1 MKQQFC
7 GLVFVCLIFLC
18 QARSLP
24 EPTQAGDIEQSP
36 ALKASGFSPLTL
48 FRSFSA
54 FLSRIVAV
62 RRTRAILEEN
72 KTLAN
77 AELEKMRIWVS
88 LCIIGNRLCFVFF
101 LKKTY
106 VFIFCCLFFAGC
118 FRFSFYCIRF

>member
-7 GLVFVCLIFLC
+7 GLVFVGLIFLC

-24 EPTQAGDIEQSP
+24 EPTQAEDIEQSP

-62 RRTRAILEEN
+62 HRTRAILEEN
-72 KTLAN
+72 KTFAN
-77 AELEKMRIWVS
+77 AELEKMKIWVS
-88 LCIIGNRLCFVFF
+88 LCIIGNRLCFF
-101 LKKTY
+101 LKKNY

-118 FRFSFYCIRF
+118 FRFSFYYIQF